1 MRNPYSQPVSGL
13 FAKLA
18 VLNGILQQF
27 DLHLRR
33 SEDLVR
39 KDLREGRAGSLGAG
53 AALVIRDLS
62 EWPSDGWARHYSAGA
77 YVRQGRQ
84 FIPVIRNLR
93 RLSSGWVVSQGFEAF
108 ESALKGQVSRYLRRH
123 PEEFGMGAWKA
134 AKEGR
139 FVLGQKT
146 PIAKV
151 EVLVRNAFRGTHDL
165 LPRLRKTLP
174 SLRQAEAKNNR
185 AMNLVVWFKAASNA
199 RHAYVHSGGLISAAV
214 IASLTPHA
222 QSVLTASFPGRH
234 TQAGY
239 RIEMTPIAAREVLSR
254 YAEYCNLVSKALSE
268 VDHLPWTMPKGRRL

>member
-1 MRNPYSQPVSGL
+1 M
-13 FAKLA
+13 
-18 VLNGILQQF
+18 
-27 DLHLRR
+27 
-33 SEDLVR
+33 R
-39 KDLREGRAGSLGAG
+39 KDLREGRARSLGAG

-77 YVRQGRQ
+77 YVRHGRQ

-93 RLSSGWVVSQGFEAF
+93 RLSSGWVASQGFEAF

-123 PEEFGMGAWKA
+123 PEVFGKGAWKT
-134 AKEGR
+134 AKMGQ
-139 FVLGQKT
+139 FVLGPRT

-151 EVLVRNAFRGTHDL
+151 EVVVRKTFRGTDDV

-185 AMNLVVWFKAASNA
+185 AMNLVVWCKAASNA
-199 RHAYVHSGGLISAAV
+199 RHAFVHSGGLIPPAV

-222 QSVLTASFPGRH
+222 ESVLSASFPGRH

-239 RIEMTPIAAREVLSR
+239 RIEMTPTAAREVLCR
-254 YAEYCNLVSKALSE
+254 YAEYGNLVSKALSE
-268 VDHLPWTMPKGRRL
+268 SDHLPWTIPKGRSL